1 MNQRKSKRQTK
12 RLEIKSLKLQQSRQ
26 EPRPLP
32 TYGSIHVGKTKVTVP
47 YVDQIENLVSSETDK
62 QPINPRKKTKKS
74 TQLIAGILRNSGI
87 DSLVDI
93 GDAMIHRF

>member
-1 MNQRKSKRQTK
+1 MNQRKSKRHTK

-26 EPRPLP
+26 EPKSLP
-32 TYGSIHVGKTKVTVP
+32 TYGSIHVGKIKVTVP
-47 YVDQIENLVSSETDK
+47 YVDQIEDIVSLETDK
-62 QPINPRKKTKKS
+62 QPIRPKRKLKRGTRF
-74 TQLIAGILRNSGI
+74 IAGVLRNSGI